1 MQVTWQAK
9 IKEVGRSGM
18 LTPTYT
24 GDDSEVTREYL
35 IKFWGLNEPDV
46 ETYELENISK

>member
-1 MQVTWQAK
+1 MQVTWEAK
-9 IKEVGRSGM
+9 IKEAGRPGV

-24 GDDSEVTREYL
+24 GDDSEVTREFL

-46 ETYELENISK
+46 ESYELKRIK